1 MPPSGMF
8 VSEFFIFQSLF
19 ASGHIFVLIIILL
32 LLTMIIWSFGK
43 NIFKML
49 FIKPVNFNEDNLVK
63 ISPVESISQYIL
75 LGMVIYLGLNPP
87 AELVNLIN
95 DAVSNLPK

>member
-1 MPPSGMF
+1 
-8 VSEFFIFQSLF
+8 
-19 ASGHIFVLIIILL
+19 
-32 LLTMIIWSFGK
+32 MIIWSFGK